1 MTTLETAQSVAD
13 SEHWQMSSDRRRAIA
28 AAGIGHFVEYYD
40 YIVYG
45 YVASSIAAQFFPSSD
60 PTISLMSA
68 FASFALAYV
77 ARPIG
82 GIVFGHYGD
91 RLGRR
96 GVLAVSILMMGGGA
110 LLIGV
115 LPSYAAIGAAAPALL
130 LLARMMQG
138 FSTGGENAGA
148 ASFLVEYA
156 PARRRG
162 FVTSLQMSSLM
173 LALLAGSALVA
184 VLRTTMGDVAFEDWG
199 WRLPFLIGAGLS
211 LIGLYLRMRLED
223 TPAFQEMKSSET
235 VARVPLA
242 TTLVDHWR
250 EVLVCMGFYTSSSV
264 VSYILLVYMPT
275 YSRKEF
281 GLSATEALYSNTIAL
296 VLLML
301 LIPLVGMLS
310 DRIGRKIP
318 LLIFNIALVVVS
330 YPLIAYMAQGGFA
343 HVLAAQLVFAVICS
357 FFFGAGTA
365 AAAELFP
372 TKVRYTG
379 LALGNNLATAIFGGT
394 APLLAIWLIA
404 ETGSSIS
411 PAYLLIAS
419 GIITLLAVVPM
430 KETSH
435 SALK

>member
-13 SEHWQMSSDRRRAIA
+13 SEHWQMSPDRRRAIA

-82 GIVFGHYGD
+82 GIVFGHFGD
-91 RLGRR
+91 RLGRK

-184 VLRTTMGDVAFEDWG
+184 VLRTIMGDVAFEDWG

-235 VARVPLA
+235 VSRVPLA
-242 TTLVDHWR
+242 TTLVHHWR

-330 YPLIAYMAQGGFA
+330 YPLIAYMAQGGLM
-343 HVLAAQLVFAVICS
+343 HVLPAQLAFSVICA

-379 LALGNNLATAIFGGT
+379 LALGNNLATALFGGT